1 MLLPWHLIN
10 FLRIEFRRRKSK
22 KRGGK
27 FKLKIGRVADFFRE
41 LDRAKID
48 YVVLRWFEEVPL
60 TPEAEKTTSK
70 DIDIL
75 FHHFDLKKVMRIG
88 ARFPGNILTE
98 FYSVSGKRGTSARGY
113 PYYPPA
119 LAEQIISNR
128 KRYRGQFYIPSP
140 REHFQS
146 LCYHLVYHKGFDSGL
161 PVNSTESPRT
171 EASRNH
177 QALLTEFAEEAGF
190 ELEQPITL
198 ESLYRHLVE
207 TEWTMPYDLKL
218 RWRFCQKEWLEHLC
232 RLEET
237 NDFTFA
243 DELPGLIVFLIRE
256 DGSSSPEI
264 LDATVQKIEEK
275 FEVQNTIHLNDEQ
288 QQRVVHNVRG
298 GNWLEYRDKIL
309 VPPTI
314 ALICFDPSPEI
325 LTKEHPSFKKY
336 PLITN
341 LNVLVKN
348 RIRSQINEKF
358 PLDRKVRTVLHS
370 SDNTMEAHHHLFY
383 ILGQNEYPSF
393 CKELL
398 DKKSTKET
406 KP

>member
-1 MLLPWHLIN
+1 MLLPWHLFN
-10 FLRIEFRRRKSK
+10 FLRIELRRRKSK

-41 LDRAKID
+41 LDRLKIE

-60 TPEAEKTTSK
+60 TPEDEKTTTK

-75 FHHFDLKKVMRIG
+75 FRDSDLKKVMRIG
-88 ARFPGNILTE
+88 ARFPGNVLAE

-119 LAEQIISNR
+119 LAEQIITHR
-128 KRYRGQFYIPSP
+128 EQYRNHFYIPSP

-146 LCYHLVYHKGFDSGL
+146 LCYHLVYHKGYDSGL
-161 PVNSTESPRT
+161 PINSSEPLRATS
-171 EASRNH
+171 SRDY
-177 QALLTEFAEEAGF
+177 QSLLSEFSGEIDLK
-190 ELEQPITL
+190 LEQTITL
-198 ESLYRHLVE
+198 ESLYRHLVA
-207 TEWTMPYDLKL
+207 THWTMPYDLKL

-232 RLEET
+232 RLEEES
-237 NDFTFA
+237 DFTYA
-243 DELPGLIVFLIRE
+243 DKLPGLIVFLIRE

-264 LDATVQKIEEK
+264 LATTVRKIEER
-275 FEVQNTIHLNDEQ
+275 FEVTHTIHLNEEQ
-288 QQRVVHNVRG
+288 KKRVLHNVRG
-298 GNWLEYRDKIL
+298 GNWLEYRDKIP

-314 ALICFDPSPEI
+314 ALICFDPSPEL
-325 LTKEHPSFKKY
+325 LTKDHPSFKKY

-348 RIRSQINEKF
+348 KIRSQINEKF
-358 PLDRKVRTVLHS
+358 PLNKKIRTVLHS

-383 ILGQNEYPSF
+383 VLGREAYPTF
-393 CKELL
+393 CEDLLKRELPE
-398 DKKSTKET
+398 ET
-406 KP
+406 TS